1 VFCADTKAL
10 DGWPSPC
17 GAALIEGMGMDWLT
31 QTLPFNVCD
40 APKAHRGQTVLQAST
55 CPFGASQT
63 PDIGVC
69 TSPARRLG
77 FTLYP

>member
-1 VFCADTKAL
+1 
-10 DGWPSPC
+10 
-17 GAALIEGMGMDWLT
+17 MDWLT